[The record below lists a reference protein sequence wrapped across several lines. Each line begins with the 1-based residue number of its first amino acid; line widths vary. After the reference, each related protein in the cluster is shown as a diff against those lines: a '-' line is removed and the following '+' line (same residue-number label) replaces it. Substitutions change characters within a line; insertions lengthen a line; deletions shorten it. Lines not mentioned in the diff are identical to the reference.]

1 VVTLAVV
8 GNRLLEERRVRRPLG
23 TRADETHLASDHVD
37 QLGQLVERGAPEEHA
52 DPVPTAIV
60 DPAGCAACL
69 EDLDVLQIVVPTRA
83 PHRPKLDHLETA
95 PTTTDTRLTK
105 QHGTTECSRDRDGR
119 PEQQRQQGRERE
131 DGKNTIEAV
140 FQPQGRDSRGDRSA
154 AGTLALRLDNDC
166 LHSSHAEYLVYPASW
181 ANLSRTVAA
190 VLPSSE
196 PPIRAAEV
204 VGALSL
210 ATDLGTGQPLEH
222 ALRTAVLAVR
232 LGELAGASA
241 QELVDTYYVAL
252 LHASGCTSNGHEA
265 TQVFGEDIEHRA
277 AFFLIDPANPA
288 EVLAFYN
295 AYVGAGRPPEVR
307 TTMIEAVIADA
318 GVRAREG
325 FAAMCEVAQRFAGWL
340 DLGSSIQAS
349 LEYVF
354 ARWDGRGF
362 PDARGDA
369 IPLPMRLLHVARD
382 ISLFLSASGPDEAR
396 AVIERRT
403 GAAYE
408 PRLAEL
414 AVRNFGD
421 LLSGLDETRMWEQA
435 MEIEPFPQ
443 IRIAGARVDA
453 AFMAIAT
460 LTGLKSPWLREHSTG
475 VAELA
480 EAAAWRMGLPA
491 PSVALVRRAALAHD
505 LGRVGVS
512 NAIWEKP
519 GPLGFGEWERV
530 RLHPHFSERAFAQ
543 SAVLAPIGI
552 LAGSHHERLDGSGYH
567 RGTRGPALD
576 QAARILAAADCYAAM
591 REARP
596 YRAALDAPA
605 AETELMR
612 EVEDGRLDADA
623 VDAVLAAA
631 GHRVRQRPRELPA
644 GLTER
649 ELEVLLVLVRGGSNQ
664 QIADDL
670 GISAKTVGSH
680 VEHVYQKAG
689 VRSRAAATVWAFEQD
704 LVRAG

>member
-1 VVTLAVV
+1 V
-8 GNRLLEERRVRRPLG
+8 
-23 TRADETHLASDHVD
+23 ASEDP
-37 QLGQLVERGAPEEHA
+37 GA
-52 DPVPTAIV
+52 
-60 DPAGCAACL
+60 
-69 EDLDVLQIVVPTRA
+69 
-83 PHRPKLDHLETA
+83 
-95 PTTTDTRLTK
+95 
-105 QHGTTECSRDRDGR
+105 
-119 PEQQRQQGRERE
+119 
-131 DGKNTIEAV
+131 
-140 FQPQGRDSRGDRSA
+140 
-154 AGTLALRLDNDC
+154 
-166 LHSSHAEYLVYPASW
+166 
-181 ANLSRTVAA
+181 VAA
-190 VLPSSE
+190 VLPSVE
-196 PPIRAAEV
+196 QPIRAAEV
-204 VGALSL
+204 VGALSI

-241 QELVDTYYVAL
+241 RELADTYYVAL

-265 TQVFGEDIEHRA
+265 AQLYGDDIAHRA
-277 AFFLIDPANPA
+277 AFFLIDPTNPA
-288 EVLAFYN
+288 EVLAFYR
-295 AYVGAGRPPEVR
+295 AYVGAGRPQEVR
-307 TTMIEAVIADA
+307 AALVEEAIANA
-318 GVRAREG
+318 GPRARES

-340 DLGSSIQAS
+340 DLGSSIQAA

-382 ISLFLSASGPDEAR
+382 VSLFLSAAGPDEAR
-396 AVIERRT
+396 AVVERRT

-408 PRLAEL
+408 PRLAGL
-414 AVRNFGD
+414 AVRNFAD
-421 LLSGLDETRMWEQA
+421 LLADLDETRMWEQA
-435 MEIEPFPQ
+435 LEIEPFPK
-443 IRIAGARVDA
+443 IWIAGERVDA
-453 AFMAIAT
+453 AFMAIAA

-491 PSVALVRRAALAHD
+491 ASVTLVRRAALAHD

-530 RLHPHFSERAFAQ
+530 RLHPHFTERAFAQ
-543 SAVLAPIGI
+543 SPALAPIGI

-576 QAARILAAADCYAAM
+576 QANRILAAADCYGAM

-596 YRAALDAPA
+596 YRPAFDAPA
-605 AETELMR
+605 AEAELMR
-612 EVEDGRLDADA
+612 EAEKGRLDPEA

-631 GHRVRQRPRELPA
+631 GHRVRERPRELPA

-649 ELEVLLVLVRGGSNQ
+649 ELEVLLVLVRGESNQ
-664 QIADDL
+664 GIARDL
-670 GISAKTVGSH
+670 GISAKTVGHH
-680 VEHVYQKAG
+680 VQHVYQKAG
-689 VRSRAAATVWAFEQD
+689 VRSRAAATLWAFEHD
-704 LVRAG
+704 LVRTG

>member
-1 VVTLAVV
+1 VKAEDP
-8 GNRLLEERRVRRPLG
+8 GLL
-23 TRADETHLASDHVD
+23 T
-37 QLGQLVERGAPEEHA
+37 
-52 DPVPTAIV
+52 
-60 DPAGCAACL
+60 
-69 EDLDVLQIVVPTRA
+69 
-83 PHRPKLDHLETA
+83 
-95 PTTTDTRLTK
+95 
-105 QHGTTECSRDRDGR
+105 
-119 PEQQRQQGRERE
+119 
-131 DGKNTIEAV
+131 
-140 FQPQGRDSRGDRSA
+140 
-154 AGTLALRLDNDC
+154 
-166 LHSSHAEYLVYPASW
+166 
-181 ANLSRTVAA
+181 A
-190 VLPSSE
+190 VLPSGE
-196 PPIRAAEV
+196 RPIRAAEV

-241 QELVDTYYVAL
+241 EELADTYYVAL

-265 TQVFGEDIEHRA
+265 LQLYGDDIAHRA

-288 EVLAFYN
+288 EVLAFYRAN
-295 AYVGAGRPPEVR
+295 VGVGRPPEVR
-307 TTMIEAVIADA
+307 AALVEEAIANA
-318 GVRAREG
+318 GPRAREA
-325 FAAMCEVAQRFAGWL
+325 FATMCEVAQRFAGWL
-340 DLGSSIQAS
+340 DLGSSIQAA

-382 ISLFLSASGPDEAR
+382 VSLFLSAAGPDEAR
-396 AVIERRT
+396 AVVERRT

-408 PRLAEL
+408 PRLAGL
-414 AVRNFGD
+414 AARNFAD
-421 LLSGLDETRMWEQA
+421 LLAGLDETRMWEQA
-435 MEIEPFPQ
+435 LESEPFPQ
-443 IRIAGARVDA
+443 VRIAGERVDA
-453 AFMAIAT
+453 AFTAIAA

-491 PSVALVRRAALAHD
+491 ASVTLVRRAALAQD

-530 RLHPHFSERAFAQ
+530 RLHPHFTERAFAQ
-543 SAVLAPIGI
+543 SQALAPIGV

-576 QAARILAAADCYAAM
+576 ETARILAAADCYGAM
-591 REARP
+591 RAARP
-596 YRAALDAPA
+596 YRPALDPPA
-605 AETELMR
+605 AEAELMG
-612 EVEDGRLDADA
+612 EAEEGRLDAEA

-649 ELEVLLVLVRGGSNQ
+649 ELEVLLVLVRGESNQ
-664 QIADDL
+664 QIAGDL
-670 GISAKTVGSH
+670 GISAKTVGH
-680 VEHVYQKAG
+680 HIQHVYQKAG
-689 VRSRAAATVWAFEQD
+689 VRSRAAATLWAFEHD
-704 LVRAG
+704 LVHTA